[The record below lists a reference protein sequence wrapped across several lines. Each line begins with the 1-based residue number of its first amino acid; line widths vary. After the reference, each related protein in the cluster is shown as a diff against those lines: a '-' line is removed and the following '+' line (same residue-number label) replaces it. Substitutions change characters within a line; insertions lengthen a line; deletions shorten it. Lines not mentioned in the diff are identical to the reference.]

1 MRCRRLPILLLS
13 FNQIS
18 RYHAQISARSGC
30 CPVLS
35 RTCVIGKFQMFL
47 RPCDA
52 DKKETLLLLFLL
64 KTFGLQRNQPIIHT
78 CDKNMG
84 KLQPFGCMKCHK
96 LYSIVFIMYLFFQN
110 IRSIQRRHIQKF
122 RKTFHDIFLLLFLV
136 GGHALQKVHDADSV
150 FYIRSCRWMEMIF
163 QRKIVPEVFCCC
175 GLSVEICLRKSKH
188 LLTDI

>member
-1 MRCRRLPILLLS
+1 
-13 FNQIS
+13 
-18 RYHAQISARSGC
+18 
-30 CPVLS
+30 
-35 RTCVIGKFQMFL
+35 MFL
-47 RPCDA
+47 RPCDS
-52 DKKETLLLLFLL
+52 DKKETLFLLFLL
-64 KTFGLQRNQPIIHT
+64 KTFGLQWNQPIIHT